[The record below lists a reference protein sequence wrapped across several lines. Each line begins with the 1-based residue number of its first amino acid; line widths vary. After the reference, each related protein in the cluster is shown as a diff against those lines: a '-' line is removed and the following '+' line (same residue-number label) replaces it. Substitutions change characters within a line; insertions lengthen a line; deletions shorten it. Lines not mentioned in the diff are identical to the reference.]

1 MHLPILLALLLQL
14 AAAPSAF
21 AVIRESIA
29 SLPNVTYDFVI
40 VGGGTAG
47 AVLANR
53 LTENPRWNVLVLE
66 AGPSHE
72 GVLDARV
79 PSFSFNLQ
87 KTIYDWNYTSTAQ
100 PELNNRRVL
109 IPRGHILGGCSSIN
123 GMFYTRGSS
132 SDYDRV
138 PQAIDAKVCDAAEE
152 LGGEFAYNVDTN
164 SGDPLGTGWLQ
175 VTVGNGERSSA
186 ATSYLGPEYIKRPN
200 LHVLVKNRVTK
211 VLQTTSS
218 GGIPDFRTVRFT
230 EGYGSSGPSY
240 QVTAAKEVIISA
252 GAFGTPHILQL
263 SGIGDPEV
271 LQVAGIET
279 IVDLPSVGKNLTD
292 QPQFTTIWPL
302 GITHTFDPTP
312 EHQAQWLAQ
321 WHENKTGPLTSV
333 GVNSIAYIRIPDS
346 SPIWDSHSDPT
357 SGPNTPHLEIAI
369 IGGGLYPLPGRI
381 IGMNTVVSE
390 PHSRGSV
397 LLHSSDPFEDP
408 LIDMALLSDPFDMLA
423 LKHGV
428 SAIKKFLSAST
439 FEEYNL
445 TLAYPFTEESTEE
458 EVDQAIRNVVA
469 SNVHP
474 VGTAAM
480 SPKDADYGVVDPDL
494 RVKKV
499 NGLRVIDASVMP
511 YTTSAHTQAAVYAIA
526 ERAADLVAG
535 SWKET

>member
-14 AAAPSAF
+14 AAAPSAI

-29 SLPNVTYDFVI
+29 SLPNTTYDFVI
-40 VGGGTAG
+40 VGG

-132 SDYDRV
+132 SDYDRWARV
-138 PQAIDAKVCDAAEE
+138 TGDEGWAWKNILPYILKASRVRHE

-211 VLQTTSS
+211 VLQTTSN
-218 GGIPDFRTVRFT
+218 GGIPDFRTVKFT
-230 EGYGSSGPSY
+230 EGYDSSGPSY
-240 QVTAAKEVIISA
+240 QVTATKEIILSG

-271 LQVAGIET
+271 LQAAGIET

-302 GITHTFDPTP
+302 GITHTFDPYV
-312 EHQAQWLAQ
+312 EHLYV
-321 WHENKTGPLTSV
+321 LRYSC
-333 GVNSIAYIRIPDS
+333 SDS
-346 SPIWDSHSDPT
+346 RNRHR
-357 SGPNTPHLEIAI
+357 N
-369 IGGGLYPLPGRI
+369 
-381 IGMNTVVSE
+381 
-390 PHSRGSV
+390 
-397 LLHSSDPFEDP
+397 
-408 LIDMALLSDPFDMLA
+408 
-423 LKHGV
+423 
-428 SAIKKFLSAST
+428 
-439 FEEYNL
+439 
-445 TLAYPFTEESTEE
+445 STE
-458 EVDQAIRNVVA
+458 
-469 SNVHP
+469 HP
-474 VGTAAM
+474 NIKHSG
-480 SPKDADYGVVDPDL
+480 
-494 RVKKV
+494 
-499 NGLRVIDASVMP
+499 
-511 YTTSAHTQAAVYAIA
+511 
-526 ERAADLVAG
+526 
-535 SWKET
+535 